1 MQIISA
7 PTELPHL
14 TTEDAGLGFKAAG
27 IEKFIVFYDVFATHF
42 FKCLALLAV
51 FARRVCI

>member
-1 MQIISA
+1 MISA

-42 FKCLALLAV
+42 FRCLALLAV